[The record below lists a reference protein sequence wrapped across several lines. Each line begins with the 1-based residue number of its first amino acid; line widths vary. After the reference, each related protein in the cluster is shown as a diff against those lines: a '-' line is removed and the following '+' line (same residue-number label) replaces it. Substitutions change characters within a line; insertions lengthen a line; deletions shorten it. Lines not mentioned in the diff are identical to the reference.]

1 MKYIFLLVI
10 LLLFTATSISCEAY
24 SCKINNRKGNIKRVL
39 ISIAISFV
47 STYITLHLAI
57 VAIRHYGI
65 DDLPTILVIVILN
78 VVLVIILLVSY
89 LIK

>member
-10 LLLFTATSISCEAY
+10 LLLFTATSISCETY

-39 ISIAISFV
+39 ISIVISFV

-57 VAIRHYGI
+57 VAIRYYGI

>member
-24 SCKINNRKGNIKRVL
+24 SYKINNRKGNIKRVL

-47 STYITLHLAI
+47 STYITLHLEI